1 MIEQERRGV
10 YGDPATEAER
20 WLEEISAVGH
30 KRARYLEIAAEGLVD
45 FEELRTRLAALED
58 TRKTAEQEL
67 RVLQRRAEQL
77 AHVERDRD
85 SLLESY
91 ADLMP

>member
-1 MIEQERRGV
+1 M
-10 YGDPATEAER
+10 ASFLA
-20 WLEEISAVGH
+20 
-30 KRARYLEIAAEGLVD
+30 AAEVLVD

-58 TRKTAEQEL
+58 TRKTAEREL

-77 AHVERDRD
+77 AHLERDRD